1 MASIGGNGHE
11 AADVLQRTNLA
22 LWKHVAKFR
31 AGSPFMPWA
40 IAIAKNEIR
49 TFGRHRSRDRHVFPD
64 DLAQLM
70 TVAAEEAVDG
80 VEDRIAA
87 LRHCLTTLPQRQRDM
102 LNQRYFQGK
111 KIAQLAESMQ
121 QSENSVKCSLL
132 RIRKALQACIGRRI
146 AMTSGGG

>member
-1 MASIGGNGHE
+1 
-11 AADVLQRTNLA
+11 
-22 LWKHVAKFR
+22 
-31 AGSPFMPWA
+31 
-40 IAIAKNEIR
+40 
-49 TFGRHRSRDRHVFPD
+49 
-64 DLAQLM
+64 M